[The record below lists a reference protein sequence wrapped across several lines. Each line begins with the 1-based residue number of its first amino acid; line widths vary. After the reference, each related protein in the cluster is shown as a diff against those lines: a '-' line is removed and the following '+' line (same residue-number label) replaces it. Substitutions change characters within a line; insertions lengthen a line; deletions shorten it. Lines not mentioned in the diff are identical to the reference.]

1 MQARTHQLQHSLL
14 NLLVAMMAGTFA
26 LYLVIVGLSRSLPVA
41 PGVALAISLAVAL
54 GVYLLSVPLI
64 ARAATGLENRN
75 QSLRRLFRIPLI
87 AAAAVLSFAHG
98 ANDVANAV
106 GPVAAI
112 FSSFGDAEAAEMLA
126 VRDMLEFDSVSP
138 DGSTYTVG
146 GKEYFMPY
154 VPGYVTSGPGELALF
169 SITADDAGA
178 DGAAQVRLVVEK
190 LQRVLSELGLK
201 FDDVVV
207 LWNRCAHLDE
217 IEEAVL
223 MTRSRDFGLT
233 RPLAEAVL
241 EVVETD
247 PNPAGAALEY
257 IVVAKLPRALAEVRA
272 LA

>member
-1 MQARTHQLQHSLL
+1 MLTL
-14 NLLVAMMAGTFA
+14 A
-26 LYLVIVGLSRSLPVA
+26 LIAPVGLHL
-41 PGVALAISLAVAL
+41 GLAGITLAVKLRTACREL
-54 GVYLLSVPLI
+54 GVDSTMPIHEQLKACNEAMGLQPSGTLL
-64 ARAATGLENRN
+64 AQADE
-75 QSLRRLFRIPLI
+75 
-87 AAAAVLSFAHG
+87 
-98 ANDVANAV
+98 
-106 GPVAAI
+106 
-112 FSSFGDAEAAEMLA
+112 LA
-126 VRDMLEFDSVSP
+126 V
-138 DGSTYTVG
+138 
-146 GKEYFMPY
+146 
-154 VPGYVTSGPGELALF
+154 
-169 SITADDAGA
+169 
-178 DGAAQVRLVVEK
+178 Q
-190 LQRVLSELGLK
+190 LGLT

>member
-1 MQARTHQLQHSLL
+1 MASREPRVRECTERAKTHLADDFIMHAASEEFLWE
-14 NLLVAMMAGTFA
+14 VVVEGAPPGTTK
-26 LYLVIVGLSRSLPVA
+26 R
-41 PGVALAISLAVAL
+41 AV
-54 GVYLLSVPLI
+54 VYN
-64 ARAATGLENRN
+64 T
-75 QSLRRLFRIPLI
+75 F
-87 AAAAVLSFAHG
+87 
-98 ANDVANAV
+98 NDVV
-106 GPVAAI
+106 GQTTGMLKKCYARI
-112 FSSFGDAEAAEMLA
+112 LGDAEAAEMLA

-169 SITADDAGA
+169 SLTADDAGA
-178 DGAAQVRLVVEK
+178 DGAVQVRLVVEK
-190 LQRVLSELGLK
+190 LQLVLSELGLT
-201 FDDVVV
+201 FEDVVV
-207 LWNRCAHLDE
+207 LWNRCAKLDE

-241 EVVETD
+241 EVVDSD

>member
-1 MQARTHQLQHSLL
+1 MTDSV
-14 NLLVAMMAGTFA
+14 VAEA
-26 LYLVIVGLSRSLPVA
+26 GLSRDQCLGLFEVGGNVSDRRFLIETFAMHCLP
-41 PGVALAISLAVAL
+41 PSWTSDSHPESHI
-54 GVYLLSVPLI
+54 
-64 ARAATGLENRN
+64 T
-75 QSLRRLFRIPLI
+75 RI
-87 AAAAVLSFAHG
+87 
-98 ANDVANAV
+98 D
-106 GPVAAI
+106 
-112 FSSFGDAEAAEMLA
+112 
-126 VRDMLEFDSVSP
+126 LEFDAVSP

-169 SITADDAGA
+169 SLTAADVGA

-190 LQRVLSELGLK
+190 LQRVLSELGLT
-201 FDDVVV
+201 FEDVVL
-207 LWNRCAHLDE
+207 LWNRCAKLDE

-247 PNPAGAALEY
+247 PNPDGAALEY

>member
-1 MQARTHQLQHSLL
+1 
-14 NLLVAMMAGTFA
+14 
-26 LYLVIVGLSRSLPVA
+26 
-41 PGVALAISLAVAL
+41 
-54 GVYLLSVPLI
+54 
-64 ARAATGLENRN
+64 
-75 QSLRRLFRIPLI
+75 
-87 AAAAVLSFAHG
+87 
-98 ANDVANAV
+98 
-106 GPVAAI
+106 
-112 FSSFGDAEAAEMLA
+112 
-126 VRDMLEFDSVSP
+126 
-138 DGSTYTVG
+138 
-146 GKEYFMPY
+146 MPY

-169 SITADDAGA
+169 SLTADDVGA

-190 LQRVLSELGLK
+190 LQRVLSELGLT

-241 EVVETD
+241 EVVDSD
-247 PNPAGAALEY
+247 PNPDGAALEY